1 MRLKF
6 LGSGFA
12 KWPQAPFWLFKP
24 VLGPIELILTA
35 SVRRLAVKRPEIF
48 RKIGRFGTSIY
59 VIAPSDLPFVFRL
72 TPLDAD
78 GAVKIVSKND
88 ESPFSV
94 RVSGRLATLVGLF
107 DGSVDADSSFFGRDI
122 RMEGATD
129 AALAL
134 HNALEAAELRAS
146 DILGLPPE
154 LKGLFDKVVSHL
166 SHGARDEVV

>member
-48 RKIGRFGTSIY
+48 RKLGRFGTSIY